1 MQFRYRFERADG
13 SRSGAS
19 LEVDAGEAVAAT
31 VAVLDKAHAGH
42 APQHAAVSEDVGSS
56 GCVVVS
62 FEVGNAVS
70 LDEMRT
76 VLGHA
81 CAMRGVVCLDLIVAP
96 NPMVGQPGGDAG

>member
-1 MQFRYRFERADG
+1 
-13 SRSGAS
+13 
-19 LEVDAGEAVAAT
+19 
-31 VAVLDKAHAGH
+31 
-42 APQHAAVSEDVGSS
+42 
-56 GCVVVS
+56 VVVS

-76 VLGHA
+76 VLGQA